1 MGLVLVEMK
10 ASQTAQSFLDIMR
23 EVSRS
28 NHGFDHLRGQVL
40 KWDVIVCETIGI
52 GDRNTEILSIH
63 WLSPHRFAFCSRG
76 GQDGGFNRFNPREHP
91 SDKRTIAQC
100 QSFL

>member
-28 NHGFDHLRGQVL
+28 NHGFDHLRSQVL
-40 KWDVIVCETIGI
+40 KWDVIVCKTIGI
-52 GDRNTEILSIH
+52 GDRNTEKYCQFTGFLLIDSHSVPEAGRMAVSIDLTHASIH
-63 WLSPHRFAFCSRG
+63 
-76 GQDGGFNRFNPREHP
+76 
-91 SDKRTIAQC
+91 RTSAP
-100 QSFL
+100 